1 MKSVGLG
8 IPVQIP
14 SYAGSLLRC
23 LPGKFL
29 GGRVRIF
36 EPLPRE
42 SDDLSRGA
50 IRLRFPADVETA
62 FRRYH
67 SRNSIVIVRIAILLT
82 IILFGLFAVLDVH
95 AAPLSKQTIW
105 FIRFAFVI
113 PALFAVLIFSFH
125 PAFLRILQLMMVLV
139 VFITA
144 SGVLT
149 MIVVVSPGELGSQT
163 YYAGLMLLV
172 IAAHGL
178 WRLRFVY
185 ATLST
190 FLVLVGY
197 AYVAIIRQDLLV
209 SVHGYVVFLSNV
221 FFFVTSMILG
231 MATSYFLEVYIRRV
245 FAQRIR
251 LGQEEEKTNRLLLNI
266 FPREIAATLKEREGI
281 IAEHYDHASILFADV
296 ADFTSMSARMKP
308 QEVVEFL
315 NGIFSHFDDL
325 AERHDLEKI
334 KTIGDCYMM
343 AAGVPRKCDNHAQVL
358 THVGLAMLR
367 YAEGRS
373 FGDLGR
379 ISLRIGINSGPVVA
393 GVIGRTKFVYDLW
406 GDTVNVASRME
417 CHGKNCKLQITAN
430 TYELI
435 KNDFICEPK
444 GSVAV
449 KGKGVMPIWHVL
461 AEKKSLSLGL
471 RSAEEKY
478 A

>member
-1 MKSVGLG
+1 M
-8 IPVQIP
+8 
-14 SYAGSLLRC
+14 ANF
-23 LPGKFL
+23 PG
-29 GGRVRIF
+29 
-36 EPLPRE
+36 E
-42 SDDLSRGA
+42 SDDLARGA

-67 SRNSIVIVRIAILLT
+67 SRNSLVAIRYAIILT
-82 IILFGLFAVLDVH
+82 IILYGLFAVLDVH

-105 FIRFAFVI
+105 LIRFAFVI
-113 PALFAVLIFSFH
+113 PALFGVLIFSFH
-125 PAFLRILQLMMVLV
+125 PVFLRILQPMMVLV
-139 VFITA
+139 VFIDA
-144 SGVLT
+144 SGILA
-149 MIVVVSPGELGSQT
+149 MIVLESHGELGYQT
-163 YYAGLMLLV
+163 YYAGLMLV
-172 IAAHGL
+172 IMAAHSMY
-178 WRLRFVY
+178 RLRFVY

-190 FLVLVGY
+190 ILVLVGY
-197 AYVAIIRQDLLV
+197 EYIAIVHQKLLV
-209 SVHGYVVFLSNV
+209 SGDGFAVFVSNN
-221 FFFVTSMILG
+221 FFFVSSAIIG
-231 MATSYFLEVYIRRV
+231 MAASYFLEVYIRRV
-245 FAQRIR
+245 FAQRIK
-251 LGQEEEKTNRLLLNI
+251 LGQEEEKSNRLLLNI
-266 FPREIAATLKEREGI
+266 LPREIAATLKEREGI

-296 ADFTSMSARMKP
+296 ADFASISARMTP
-308 QEVVEFL
+308 HEVVGLL
-315 NGIFSHFDDL
+315 NEVFSHFDDL

-367 YAEGRS
+367 YVEGRS
-373 FGDLGR
+373 FGDVGR

-393 GVIGRTKFVYDLW
+393 GVIGRTKFIYDLW

-417 CHGKNCKLQITAN
+417 CHGTNCKLQITAN

-461 AEKKSLSLGL
+461 AEKKSFSLGM